1 MRFAFFLFLL
11 ILSSCGEKKESPA
24 TQAIEVTAYTV
35 HPETIP
41 AEFEY
46 VGVAQ
51 SSHLV
56 EIRARVEGYLD
67 KIAYKE
73 GEQVKKNA
81 LLFQL
86 DPRPFIAALDSSKGL
101 LARYKAELWNAEQ
114 AVNRLKPLYEQK
126 AASKRDLDN
135 ATASELA
142 SLANVDTGKAQVVE
156 AELNLSYTT
165 IRTPI
170 TGLASKSSFREGTL
184 ITPGPSGLLTTV
196 SVVDPIWVYFTVSEG
211 DILKYRAEE
220 AKGRLKFP
228 ADMNFDVK
236 LILSDGTK
244 LSSTG
249 KVNFADPSL
258 QQSTGTLLVR
268 AEFANP
274 ENLVLPGQFVR
285 AQLIGAI
292 RPHAIL
298 VPQKSVQQGQKGM
311 YVYVI
316 DKNGHADMRTI
327 DPGDWYGNSWWI
339 VESGLQEGEQVVVDG
354 VNKLQPDAPVII
366 KEIVQGP
373 NSKT

>member
-1 MRFAFFLFLL
+1 MRFIFFIFFALL
-11 ILSSCGEKKESPA
+11 TSCSEKQETPPP
-24 TQAIEVTAYTV
+24 QAIEVTAYTV

-41 AEFEY
+41 ADFEY

-56 EIRARVEGYLD
+56 EIRARAEGYLD

-73 GEQVKKNA
+73 GDRVKKNA

-86 DPRPFIAALDSSKGL
+86 DPKPFVAALDSAKGL

-135 ATASELA
+135 AVASELA
-142 SLANVDTGKAQVVE
+142 SQANVDSGQAQVVE
-156 AELNLSYTT
+156 AELNLGYTT

-184 ITPGPSGLLTTV
+184 ITPGPNGLLTTV

-211 DILKYRAEE
+211 DLLKHLAEE
-220 AKGRLKFP
+220 SKGELKFP

-236 LILSDGTK
+236 MILSDGTK

-274 ENLVLPGQFVR
+274 KDFVLPGQFVR
-285 AQLIGAI
+285 AQVIGAI
-292 RPHAIL
+292 RPNAIV

-316 DKNGHADMRTI
+316 DKEERAEMRSI
-327 DPGDWYGNSWWI
+327 VPGDWYGSEWWI
-339 VESGLQEGEQVVVDG
+339 VKSGLSAGDRVVVDG
-354 VNKLQPDAPVII
+354 VNKVQPDAPVTI
-366 KEIVQGP
+366 KEKVEGP